1 MRSAI
6 PPPPRRQIQNQANFC
21 EGTYALCIK
30 AACSGIPTLD
40 RLGNYVIDRALCACD
55 VMQGV
60 SMGPGSC
67 QDRAPVTQQ
76 GRTYLISTYSNRYN
90 DSNRTLTCENQKTTW
105 AWCYGAP
112 CVVDQN
118 DPSKATCTCPVMQ
131 SAMSTLGGNCR
142 QDACDGIWSAAV
154 AGRRQVRQRALLS
167 NRAAAVSARAGQSA
181 RADVSG
187 EVIAGLANVK
197 EGKKAAQQS
206 VAKKR

>member
-1 MRSAI
+1 MRNAI

-90 DSNRTLTCENQKTTW
+90 DSEPHPELREPENRVGLVLRRALRGRPERSEQGDLHLPGD
-105 AWCYGAP
+105 AERDEHAR
-112 CVVDQN
+112 
-118 DPSKATCTCPVMQ
+118 
-131 SAMSTLGGNCR
+131 R
-142 QDACDGIWSAAV
+142 QLP
-154 AGRRQVRQRALLS
+154 AGRLRRHLVRRCRRPATSSPASTSIGPCSSSIRAC
-167 NRAAAVSARAGQSA
+167 RPIRPRRCVR
-181 RADVSG
+181 R
-187 EVIAGLANVK
+187 
-197 EGKKAAQQS
+197 
-206 VAKKR
+206 R